1 MTRDLSINVEHV
13 TRVEGHGNIVL
24 DVKNG
29 EGPTCLKETSELE
42 KKLGVVKTREK
53 KLEYYKKVGIKGKEY
68 GYSGR
73 Q

>member
-1 MTRDLSINVEHV
+1 MPKKEIEFLIDEEGNVQ
-13 TRVEGHGNIVL
+13 I

-29 EGPTCLKETSELE
+29 EGPTCLKETGELE

-53 KLEYYKKVGIKGKEY
+53 KPEYYKKVGIKGKKY

-73 Q
+73 